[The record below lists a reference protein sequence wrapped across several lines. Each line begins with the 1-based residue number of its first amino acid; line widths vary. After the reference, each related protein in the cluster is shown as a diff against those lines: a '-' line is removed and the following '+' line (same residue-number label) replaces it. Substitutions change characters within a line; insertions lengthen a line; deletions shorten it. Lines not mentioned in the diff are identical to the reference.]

1 MKPAEPSEARLPNP
15 QISQLRGQSA
25 SVLIDDTFVD
35 DHGDALFRYALQRV
49 HDQTMAEDLVQETFL
64 AAIQA
69 RESFRRESSVRTWLI
84 SILRHKILDH
94 FRKERGGVQL
104 DTSDHLIDRCFDQR
118 GSWVHRPGKWSV
130 DPASLLEE
138 EDFWVVFKTCQDAL
152 PAQIRTAFSLRVM
165 SEMKAE
171 VVCKELQIAP
181 TNLHVMLHRAR
192 ARLRA
197 CLEANW
203 FQGKSKKR
211 I

>member
-1 MKPAEPSEARLPNP
+1 MEPVEPSEAHLPDP
-15 QISQLRGQSA
+15 QVSQLRSQSA
-25 SVLIDDTFVD
+25 ALCVDDTFVD

-49 HDQTMAEDLVQETFL
+49 QDQTTAEDLVQETFL

-69 RESFRRESSVRTWLI
+69 RDSFRRQSSVRTWLI
-84 SILRHKILDH
+84 SILRHKILDRL
-94 FRKERGGVQL
+94 RKECRGGQP
-104 DTSDHLIDRCFDQR
+104 DTSDDVIDRCFDER

-130 DPASLLEE
+130 DPASLLEQE
-138 EDFWVVFKTCQDAL
+138 EFWVVFKRCRDAL
-152 PAQIRTAFSLRVM
+152 PGQIQTAFSLRVM

-171 VVCKELQIAP
+171 DVCKNLQVSP

-203 FQGKSKKR
+203 FQGKLRK
-211 I
+211 

>member
-1 MKPAEPSEARLPNP
+1 MEPVEPSEAHLPDP
-15 QISQLRGQSA
+15 QVSQLRSQSA
-25 SVLIDDTFVD
+25 ALCVDDTFVD

-49 HDQTMAEDLVQETFL
+49 QDQTTAEDLVQETFL

-69 RESFRRESSVRTWLI
+69 RDSFRRQSSVRTWLI
-84 SILRHKILDH
+84 SILRHKILDRL
-94 FRKERGGVQL
+94 RKECRGGQP
-104 DTSDHLIDRCFDQR
+104 DTSDDVIDRCFDQR

-130 DPASLLEE
+130 DPASLLEQE
-138 EDFWVVFKTCQDAL
+138 EFWVVFKRCRDAL
-152 PAQIRTAFSLRVM
+152 PGQIQTAFSLRVM

-171 VVCKELQIAP
+171 DVCKELQITS

-203 FQGKSKKR
+203 FQGKLRK
-211 I
+211 